1 LASPDLTK
9 RLSTR
14 VFYALIVGKCLF
26 FGGSYSIRLMMLL
39 FLPLWLL
46 ATRDLAAPA
55 STRNRPVDFSLVVA
69 NCFQGDTVAI
79 TLNGQALLTGRAT
92 SDASTGVTGIGVYQ
106 DRKGLWTSVTGETT
120 RYPRL
125 DLHQRLQLRIV
136 LNGQPS
142 SHVVDLRRG
151 WVIFVNACAQPTGSE
166 APARRLT
173 LQQYRQQ
180 VTLE

>member
-1 LASPDLTK
+1 M
-9 RLSTR
+9 
-14 VFYALIVGKCLF
+14 I
-26 FGGSYSIRLMMLL
+26 LL

-46 ATRDLAAPA
+46 ATRDLSAPVL
-55 STRNRPVDFSLVVA
+55 TRNRPVDFSLVVA
-69 NCFQGDTVAI
+69 SCFQGDTVSLM
-79 TLNGQALLTGRAT
+79 LNGQELLTERAT
-92 SDASTGVTGIGVYQ
+92 SDASTGVTGISVYQ
-106 DRKGLWTSVTGETT
+106 DRKGLWTSVAGETT

-125 DLHQRLQLRIV
+125 DLHQRLQLRVV

-151 WVIFVNACAQPTGSE
+151 WIIFVNACAQPTGSE

-173 LQQYRQQ
+173 LHQYRQP